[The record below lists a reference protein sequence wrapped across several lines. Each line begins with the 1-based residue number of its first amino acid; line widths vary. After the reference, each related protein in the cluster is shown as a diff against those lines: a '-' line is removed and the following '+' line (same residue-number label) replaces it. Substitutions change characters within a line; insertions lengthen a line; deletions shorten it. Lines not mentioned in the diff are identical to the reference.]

1 MTAES
6 KGRVTHHA
14 ARTIGKRTQNDWF
27 ADAEDDKELE
37 SLKREI
43 ESWNS
48 NSQNNKVELV
58 RVEVTPV

>member
-1 MTAES
+1 MTTKS
-6 KGRVTHHA
+6 KGKTTYWAVRK
-14 ARTIGKRTQNDWF
+14 IGKDTLNDWF
-27 ADAEDDKELE
+27 GDATDDMELE

-58 RVEVTPV
+58 RVEVTPI